1 MENERKAREQEEKDR
16 VERMKKIKDQFADPN
31 GQWEKDKTDIQ
42 NEAMKEKKEQE
53 KTKEQQTLDDSKPAE
68 GASSESKS
76 GAAKPGESP
85 AEVSCTSN
93 NCHFT
98 CANEDRGRS
107 NHEYCYDRRI
117 ARVVS
122 RYPIRASRSFS
133 IRSVEL
139 KTCKVCLWTVRFNG
153 AKVRLH
159 IGPDHGISHVII
171 VEGVA
176 VDNPAATVY

>member
-76 GAAKPGESP
+76 SAAKPGESP
-85 AEVSCTSN
+85 AEVSCTSI
-93 NCHFT
+93 T
-98 CANEDRGRS
+98 VTSLVLMKVGAEAIMSIVMIGELRGLFPDTLL
-107 NHEYCYDRRI
+107 E
-117 ARVVS
+117 RVGLS
-122 RYPIRASRSFS
+122 
-133 IRSVEL
+133 L
-139 KTCKVCLWTVRFNG
+139 
-153 AKVRLH
+153 
-159 IGPDHGISHVII
+159 
-171 VEGVA
+171 
-176 VDNPAATVY
+176 